1 MKTKQLLCSIALLLL
16 PFVICSASQE
26 RSLTKILQELRIEL
40 QTSYIQRSEAQK
52 ALNEDYE
59 RQHQRMLSVIKST
72 NELSLL
78 LYTQEQ
84 KRTMDMAFAL
94 MLNLKK

>member
-59 RQHQRMLSVIKST
+59 RQQQPFHINKVPGYSQTGSRSP
-72 NELSLL
+72 
-78 LYTQEQ
+78 
-84 KRTMDMAFAL
+84 
-94 MLNLKK
+94 